1 MFFPVHPIWDTT
13 ILPNM
18 RTRINKAISH
28 LGLKIAGGGCDGVF
42 YFVDI
47 ASNKVLEANS
57 VYVSAMT
64 HLPVSRWVAEAESA
78 HRQDR
83 QNQKPLQDLV
93 PVIKLSARIY

>member
-1 MFFPVHPIWDTT
+1 
-13 ILPNM
+13 M
-18 RTRINKAISH
+18 RARINKAIAH
-28 LGLKIAGGGCDGVF
+28 LKLEIQGGNGSGCF
-42 YFVDI
+42 YFTNAHGALNAD
-47 ASNKVLEANS
+47 S
-57 VYVSAMT
+57 VMVSAMT